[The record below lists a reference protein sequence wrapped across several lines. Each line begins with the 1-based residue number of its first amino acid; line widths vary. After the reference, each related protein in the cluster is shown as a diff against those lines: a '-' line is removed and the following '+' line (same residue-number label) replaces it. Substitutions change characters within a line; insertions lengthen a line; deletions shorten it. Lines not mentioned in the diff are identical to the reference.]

1 MQKRENKSYQV
12 APRKRPAA
20 AAGLPLPDDV
30 GSDDDS
36 PPPAVVPK
44 RPAAAAAA
52 DLLVEVPD
60 AAAAHLLELPGAVE
74 AEEGVGSANMSDD
87 VDWLMNAVST
97 DEQDTPMP
105 QAQAAPE
112 IPVGP
117 EAACPVGL
125 EPAGPATGIAP
136 LAAPPVGPE
145 AAGSPVGPEEI
156 SDAEKVLNKIK
167 EFCASDFIKN
177 SSLDEVDKISPS
189 SPGYLKLTAFELR
202 AIETQLGCSKCRQLP
217 NGCTTCKQMKT
228 KQHVL
233 QYLRE
238 RAMPEL

>member
-74 AEEGVGSANMSDD
+74 AEEGVGSANMSD
-87 VDWLMNAVST
+87 VDWLMHAVSK

-117 EAACPVGL
+117 E
-125 EPAGPATGIAP
+125 PAGPATGIAL
-136 LAAPPVGPE
+136 LAAPPPVGPE

>member
-1 MQKRENKSYQV
+1 MQKRENKSSQV

-20 AAGLPLPDDV
+20 AAGLALPDDV
-30 GSDDDS
+30 GSEDDS

-125 EPAGPATGIAP
+125 EPAGPATGIAL
-136 LAAPPVGPE
+136 LAAPPPVGPE

-156 SDAEKVLNKIK
+156 SDAEKVLNKIQ
-167 EFCASDFIKN
+167 EFCASDLIKTL
-177 SSLDEVDKISPS
+177 SLDEVTKLSPLS
-189 SPGYLKLTAFELR
+189 SGYLKLTAIELR
-202 AIETQLGCSKCRQLP
+202 TIDTQLGCPKCRHLT

-233 QYLRE
+233 QYLRA
-238 RAMPEL
+238 RDGP